1 VLSNSLNKTSLS
13 CPMTPVVADY
23 RARNLLILRV
33 PATARVPII
42 GKSLGHKSLTA
53 TQIYARLNIDP
64 VRAVVDKAT
73 DAMLLAANGPAGLL
87 GNGNG

>member
-1 VLSNSLNKTSLS
+1 
-13 CPMTPVVADY
+13 MTPVVADY